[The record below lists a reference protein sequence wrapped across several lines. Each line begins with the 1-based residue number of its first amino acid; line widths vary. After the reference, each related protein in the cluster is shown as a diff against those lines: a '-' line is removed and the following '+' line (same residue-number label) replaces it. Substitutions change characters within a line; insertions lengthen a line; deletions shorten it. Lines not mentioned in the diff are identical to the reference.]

1 MVRYAA
7 FSKRLARTQ
16 DHGKP
21 ACARKPHP
29 DASSKPQSR
38 HRRQRLE
45 EGKGSLFIDKDEKQ
59 PKQFAGDASGRGDD
73 CRQEGVAHAWSS
85 VTLPIFMMI
94 QPSPLP
100 AERARSMSGWHRVR
114 FFFGGYH
121 CYQRCH
127 GSREPLRW
135 RWRPHES
142 HSGQS
147 GDIQVRH
154 IVLILSARDSGDIP
168 GGGAIASLAE
178 EGHDASLGVVVALG
192 SGGQETTASADVVPI
207 SIIRPMAG
215 ALATV
220 RARGARKVCAA
231 RSLPR
236 IKKTEASRFSDDQ
249 QNAIRGTRDEAC
261 GTARESAQG
270 RALAAGEHA
279 QRHSCQRPCGVHRGR
294 ACANTAQCSF

>member
-1 MVRYAA
+1 MYVNC
-7 FSKRLARTQ
+7 F
-16 DHGKP
+16 
-21 ACARKPHP
+21 
-29 DASSKPQSR
+29 
-38 HRRQRLE
+38 
-45 EGKGSLFIDKDEKQ
+45 
-59 PKQFAGDASGRGDD
+59 
-73 CRQEGVAHAWSS
+73 
-85 VTLPIFMMI
+85 
-94 QPSPLP
+94 
-100 AERARSMSGWHRVR
+100 
-114 FFFGGYH
+114 
-121 CYQRCH
+121 
-127 GSREPLRW
+127 
-135 RWRPHES
+135 
-142 HSGQS
+142 
-147 GDIQVRH
+147 
-154 IVLILSARDSGDIP
+154 P